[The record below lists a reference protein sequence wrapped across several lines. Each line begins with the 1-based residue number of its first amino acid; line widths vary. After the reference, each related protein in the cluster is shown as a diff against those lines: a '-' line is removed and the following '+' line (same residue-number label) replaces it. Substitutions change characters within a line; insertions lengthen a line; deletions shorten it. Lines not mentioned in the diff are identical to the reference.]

1 MKKIRDI
8 DVVGKKVLVR
18 CDLNVSLDSNGDVV
32 DDLRLRE
39 VLATINYLLEK
50 KAKIILATHFKEPQE
65 TRSLSDK
72 KIIKEGASVAPITK
86 RLSQLIG
93 KDVYFIDDCVGDR
106 VKERISKMS
115 EGDIL
120 LLENLRIYREEKEN
134 SEAFGREL
142 ASLADVYINDAFSV
156 SHRNHASL
164 TQTPLFTESA
174 AGMFFQQELSLLSKV
189 VERPKRP
196 VVAIIGGAKIESK
209 MKAINYF
216 IENADH
222 LILGGKIANMILIA
236 RKIAVNLERPSDDI
250 LQIVDRINYTSPKLH
265 IPVDVMTSRDAQ
277 GFSGVQQKA
286 PGMVE
291 KGEDIYDI
299 GPETVTLF
307 RDIIAD
313 AKTIIWAGPLGLSEV
328 AVFEMGTREIGKAV
342 VANTEAIKIVGGGD
356 TLKAFKQFDII
367 DKIDLVSSG
376 GGAML
381 NFMQGGSMPGVDALM

>member
-1 MKKIRDI
+1 MKKIKDI
-8 DVVGKKVLVR
+8 NTVGKKVLVR
-18 CDLNVSLDSNGDVV
+18 CDLNVSLDSDGNVI

-39 VLATINYLLEK
+39 VLATINYLLENR
-50 KAKIILATHFKEPQE
+50 AKIILATHFKEPQE
-65 TRSLSDK
+65 TRSLENK
-72 KIIKEGASVAPITK
+72 EKIVTGASVAPVAK

-93 KDVYFIDDCVGDR
+93 KEVYFIDDCVGDT
-106 VKERISKMS
+106 VKERIGKMI

-134 SEAFGREL
+134 SEVFGREL

-164 TQTPLFTESA
+164 TQTPLFVESA
-174 AGMFFQQELSLLSKV
+174 AGIFFQQELNLLSKV
-189 VERPKRP
+189 VESPNRP

-236 RKIAVNLERPSDDI
+236 RKIAVNLEKPSDDI
-250 LQIVDRINYTSPKLH
+250 LQIVDKINYTSPKLH
-265 IPVDVMTSRDAQ
+265 IPVDVITSRDAE
-277 GFSGVQQKA
+277 GVSGVQQKA

-291 KGEDIYDI
+291 PGEDIYDI

-307 RDIIAD
+307 KDIIAD

-328 AVFEMGTREIGKAV
+328 PAFEMGTREVGKAV
-342 VANTEAIKIVGGGD
+342 IRNTDAVKIVGGGD

-381 NFMQGGSMPGVDALM
+381 NFMQGGAMPGVEALM